1 MVKPLL
7 AYRRKEKW
15 WAWNQIGR
23 DDSAYFSDLGFRLL
37 LIHLHTENGVS
48 QLSVSEF

>member
-7 AYRRKEKW
+7 VYWRKEKW
-15 WAWNQIGR
+15 SAWDQIGR

-37 LIHLHTENGVS
+37 LIHLHTEKKMVCLNS
-48 QLSVSEF
+48 L